1 VLNQQ
6 KELEQ
11 AHLVMGGPGLA
22 YTDPLRYAS
31 YVLNTALGGGMSSR
45 LFQEVREKRGRVYSI
60 YSFMTSCADVGYVA
74 IYAGT
79 NPEWVDEVIE
89 VTLGE
94 VKKVLRDGLTAIELD
109 RAKSQ
114 IKGNMLLGMESTD
127 SRMNRL
133 ARNEIYFRRDVP
145 LEELAKGIESVTNDQ
160 VVELAA
166 RCFKP
171 AQMAMVMLGDLK
183 GRNIPDDVFSALA

>member
-1 VLNQQ
+1 
-6 KELEQ
+6 
-11 AHLVMGGPGLA
+11 
-22 YTDPLRYAS
+22 
-31 YVLNTALGGGMSSR
+31 
-45 LFQEVREKRGRVYSI
+45 
-60 YSFMTSCADVGYVA
+60 MTSCVDTGYAA

-79 NPEWVDEVIE
+79 NPQWVDEVID

-94 VKKVLRDGLTAIELD
+94 LKKVKRDGLTPSELD

-145 LEELAKGIESVTNDQ
+145 LEELARGIESVTNDQ
-160 VVELAA
+160 VLELAS
-166 RCFKP
+166 RCFQP
-171 AQMAMVMLGDLK
+171 SQMAMVMLGDLK
-183 GRNIPDDVFSALA
+183 GRNIASDVFSALA

>member
-1 VLNQQ
+1 
-6 KELEQ
+6 
-11 AHLVMGGPGLA
+11 
-22 YTDPLRYAS
+22 
-31 YVLNTALGGGMSSR
+31 MSSC
-45 LFQEVREKRGRVYSI
+45 I
-60 YSFMTSCADVGYVA
+60 DTGYVA
-74 IYAGT
+74 VYAGT

-89 VTLGE
+89 VTLNE
-94 VKKVLRDGLTAIELD
+94 LKKVKREGLTQPELD

-145 LEELAKGIESVTNDQ
+145 LEELARGIESVTNDQ

-166 RCFKP
+166 LSFQP
-171 AQMAMVMLGDLK
+171 DQMAMVMLGDLK
-183 GRNIPDDVFSALA
+183 GRKIGDDIFAPLA